1 MTYDALEKDINNN
14 DLKPIYLL
22 YGTEQYLVETLVRKI
37 KKKFAEELIQG
48 INYIIID
55 ESNIAEFIPNIEVPA
70 FGYDKKLI
78 IVKNSELFKK
88 DGRKKTLTPI
98 QENILNFLNEKYEII
113 EESVTIVFVEK
124 EIDKN
129 SLYEQIEKKD
139 VVCEIN
145 ELKPDMLV
153 NKLGKICSLY
163 KVNIDKNT
171 LNYFVQMCGTN
182 LQNLINEIRKLIEYV
197 GEGGTITIDDIN
209 KLSIK
214 QMESVIFELTDNLA
228 IRKTDKALEVLDNL
242 IYQKEPLQKILI
254 TLYNHFKKIYLC
266 VLSVKFNKDII
277 NTLNLKP
284 NQVFLITKYK
294 KQASYFK
301 EEELKNILQ
310 AFVDLDYDSKN
321 GKLDIDVGLRTILC
335 TYCS

>member
-55 ESNIAEFIPNIEVPA
+55 ESNIAELIPNIEVPA

-209 KLSIK
+209 KLSI
-214 QMESVIFELTDNLA
+214 
-228 IRKTDKALEVLDNL
+228 
-242 IYQKEPLQKILI
+242 
-254 TLYNHFKKIYLC
+254 C